1 MAECQH
7 CSHQLKTGELI
18 CPKCKHIVLPPY
30 LLGTETKS
38 ITLSD
43 EINVEIDVHTNA
55 ILNKYGL
62 VLFSGD
68 TAELNIVQSRGY
80 IGRDDG
86 NNIDT
91 SELVVYINLS
101 AHGAQL
107 YGISRLHARLDRS
120 KDDVYT
126 IIDLGS
132 TNGTQVNGTR
142 LKPFQPYELNEHDVI
157 LLGKFSVEVRYFAY
171 TPAGT

>member
-1 MAECQH
+1 MVECQF
-7 CSHQLKTGELI
+7 CSHQLKSGELI

-62 VLFSGD
+62 VLFAGD
-68 TAELNIVQSRGY
+68 TAELKIVQSRGY
-80 IGRDDG
+80 VGRDDG

-91 SELVVYINLS
+91 SELVVYVNLS
-101 AHGAQL
+101 DYGAQL
-107 YGISRLHARLDRS
+107 YGVSRLHARLDRD
-120 KDDVYT
+120 KDDNFT

-132 TNGTQVNGTR
+132 TNGTLVNGTR
-142 LKPFQPYELNEHDVI
+142 LKPFQPHDLNEHDVI
-157 LLGKFSVEVRYFAY
+157 VLGKFSIEVRYLAY
-171 TPAGT
+171 IPVNT